1 MTTRFIPN
9 PPPMM
14 YLDGKAVEA
23 EIAIRIFDGSIET
36 TVNGFCSETGMNVL
50 DLGDAMVLV
59 HSVFIDSY
67 DSYKLSN
74 G

>member
-36 TVNGFCSETGMNVL
+36 TRIGYCSESRMNVL
-50 DLGDAMVLV
+50 
-59 HSVFIDSY
+59 VFIDSY

>member
-36 TVNGFCSETGMNVL
+36 TRIGYCSESRMNVL
-50 DLGDAMVLV
+50 DAGDFLIVI
-59 HSVFIDSY
+59 HSVFVA
-67 DSYKLSN
+67 L
-74 G
+74 